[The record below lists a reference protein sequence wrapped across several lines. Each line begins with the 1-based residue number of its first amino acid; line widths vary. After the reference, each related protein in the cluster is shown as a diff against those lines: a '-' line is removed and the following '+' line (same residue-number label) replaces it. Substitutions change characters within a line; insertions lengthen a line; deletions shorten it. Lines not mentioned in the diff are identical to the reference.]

1 MLLAGIPVNSIHS
14 LRELRHTMAVDGYND
29 SVEFALRNLQKEIL
43 ELTVHQK

>member
-1 MLLAGIPVNSIHS
+1 
-14 LRELRHTMAVDGYND
+14 MAVDGYND